1 MGWYRGSPEATWIA
15 LLAATAAA
23 WDLQQGGVLLAPIQL
38 YVLWLFILPKP
49 LCRLGEV
56 VSFALVSPVHRFS
69 FCFSLTHRSLGQLH
83 NSTALVT

>member
-38 YVLWLFILPKP
+38 YVLLLFTFPYNRCVGWEK
-49 LCRLGEV
+49 
-56 VSFALVSPVHRFS
+56 
-69 FCFSLTHRSLGQLH
+69 
-83 NSTALVT
+83 